1 MSDLWNHFT
10 AAFLHFCVIAVIKM
24 NKPAAHQVIYTLLH
38 ILLGHSFFIYA
49 LIHPT
54 NQDLC
59 LYDTQ
64 SQFLP
69 YNYN

>member
-1 MSDLWNHFT
+1 
-10 AAFLHFCVIAVIKM
+10 M

-38 ILLGHSFFIYA
+38 ILLGHSILIYV

-64 SQFLP
+64 SVSSL
-69 YNYN
+69 